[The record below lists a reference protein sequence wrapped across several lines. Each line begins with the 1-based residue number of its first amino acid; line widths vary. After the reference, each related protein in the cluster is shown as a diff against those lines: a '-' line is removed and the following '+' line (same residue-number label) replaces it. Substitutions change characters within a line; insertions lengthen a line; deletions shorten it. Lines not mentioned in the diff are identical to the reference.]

1 MALSEFQNARDD
13 ELDHSLLQNVSTTI
27 FCYTIVPFIHLIISS
42 KKCCFPSIFYAFLWE
57 TGRLEIGTTAWYRRP
72 WLNRTRFKA
81 YSSPR
86 GGGGTQQSFI
96 RGGCATRSKPL
107 PFYIPFLR
115 ERVLLSYTFHRK
127 LYPFHIPTEGLL
139 LNFSLE
145 NSKAPKILGWISCYM
160 RLFEIFLKYLYCLN
174 DSFSSPFLY
183 FNSWNPYPLIYLQL
197 EKQQVKNCDTRTA
210 LTITQIKS

>member
-1 MALSEFQNARDD
+1 MAFSEFQNARDD

-81 YSSPR
+81 YSSPP
-86 GGGGTQQSFI
+86 GGGYSTKFYTGRLRPKLQTLNLLYTIFERKGT
-96 RGGCATRSKPL
+96 P
-107 PFYIPFLR
+107 
-115 ERVLLSYTFHRK
+115 VV
-127 LYPFHIPTEGLL
+127 YPFHIPTEGLL

-145 NSKAPKILGWISCYM
+145 KAPKILGWISCYM

-183 FNSWNPYPLIYLQL
+183 FNSWNPYPIIYLQL

-210 LTITQIKS
+210 LTVTQIKS